1 MFGFLQINSI
11 FRAIKNKS
19 FFLFLFPVLLGV
31 GMVYYFNNPAE
42 SWFFLKCP
50 VNYVTGLSC
59 PGCGSQRAIHE
70 LLHLN
75 FKQAFA
81 YNPLLIAAIP
91 YTALGIAFNT
101 ETLKTRYP
109 KTRKFFYGQR
119 ALYVVLVVVILFF
132 ILRNI

>member
-19 FFLFLFPVLLGV
+19 FYLFLFPVLLVV

-50 VNYVTGLSC
+50 VNYVTGLNC

>member
-19 FFLFLFPVLLGV
+19 FYLFLFPVLLVV

-119 ALYVVLVVVILFF
+119 ALYVVLVVGILFF

>member
-1 MFGFLQINSI
+1 LFGFLQINSI

-19 FFLFLFPVLLGV
+19 FYLFLFPVLLVV

>member
-1 MFGFLQINSI
+1 
-11 FRAIKNKS
+11 
-19 FFLFLFPVLLGV
+19 
-31 GMVYYFNNPAE
+31 MVYYFNNPAE

-119 ALYVVLVVVILFF
+119 ALYVVLVVVIIFF

>member
-19 FFLFLFPVLLGV
+19 FYLFLFPVLLVV

-119 ALYVVLVVVILFF
+119 ALYVVLVVLILFF

>member
-19 FFLFLFPVLLGV
+19 FYLFLFPVLLVV

-59 PGCGSQRAIHE
+59 PGCGSQRTIHE

-75 FKQAFA
+75 FKEAFA
-81 YNPLLIAAIP
+81 YNPLLVAAIP

-109 KTRKFFYGQR
+109 KTRKFFYGQC

>member
-19 FFLFLFPVLLGV
+19 FYLFLFPVLLVV

-101 ETLKTRYP
+101 ETLKKRYP

>member
-1 MFGFLQINSI
+1 MIINKQSNLLI
-11 FRAIKNKS
+11 AVSLVLILG
-19 FFLFLFPVLLGV
+19 LF
-31 GMVYYFNNPAE
+31 YFSYNPANTQ
-42 SWFFLKCP
+42 FFPKCP

>member
-19 FFLFLFPVLLGV
+19 FYLFLFPVLLVV

-42 SWFFLKCP
+42 SWCFLKCP

>member
-19 FFLFLFPVLLGV
+19 FYLFLFPVLLVV

-50 VNYVTGLSC
+50 VNYVTGLNS

>member
-19 FFLFLFPVLLGV
+19 FYLFLFPVLLVV
-31 GMVYYFNNPAE
+31 GMVYYFINPAE

-50 VNYVTGLSC
+50 VNDVTGLSC

>member
-19 FFLFLFPVLLGV
+19 FYLFLFPVLLVV

-101 ETLKTRYP
+101 ETLKARYP

>member
-19 FFLFLFPVLLGV
+19 FYLFLFPVLLVV

-119 ALYVVLVVVILFF
+119 ALYVVLVVVIIFF

>member
-19 FFLFLFPVLLGV
+19 FYLFLFPVLLVV

-119 ALYVVLVVVILFF
+119 ALYVVLVAVILFL
-132 ILRNI
+132 ILRNS

>member
-19 FFLFLFPVLLGV
+19 FYLFLFPVLLVV

-132 ILRNI
+132 ILRNF

>member
-19 FFLFLFPVLLGV
+19 FYLFLFPVLLVV

>member
-19 FFLFLFPVLLGV
+19 FYLFLFPVLLVV

-119 ALYVVLVVVILFF
+119 ALYVVLVVGILFY

>member
-19 FFLFLFPVLLGV
+19 FYLFLFPVLLVV

-50 VNYVTGLSC
+50 VNYVTGLRC

>member
-19 FFLFLFPVLLGV
+19 FYLFLFPVLLVV

-50 VNYVTGLSC
+50 VNYVTGLNC

-119 ALYVVLVVVILFF
+119 ALYVVLVVGILFF

>member
-1 MFGFLQINSI
+1 
-11 FRAIKNKS
+11 
-19 FFLFLFPVLLGV
+19 
-31 GMVYYFNNPAE
+31 MVYYFNNPAE

-59 PGCGSQRAIHE
+59 PGCGSQRAIHK

>member
-19 FFLFLFPVLLGV
+19 FYLFLFPVLFVV

-42 SWFFLKCP
+42 SWFFLKCS

>member
-11 FRAIKNKS
+11 FRSIKNKS
-19 FFLFLFPVLLGV
+19 FYLFLFPVLLVV